1 MDAGQRSQPMQTLAL
16 TFEPQWV
23 GRPRPRTATHLC
35 TTMSPACLKRRMYCT
50 ARTISES
57 VRGAG
62 LRQLRRR
69 AHFRE
74 AAYSGHTLQSL
85 WWHPLTRWSVGK
97 PSIGHTAHD

>member
-1 MDAGQRSQPMQTLAL
+1 MEAGERSHTMQTPAL

-23 GRPRPRTATHLC
+23 GRQRRHTATHLC

-50 ARTISES
+50 APTISVS

-62 LRQLRRR
+62 LRQLRMR

-74 AAYSGHTLQSL
+74 AVHSGHSL
-85 WWHPLTRWSVGK
+85 
-97 PSIGHTAHD
+97 PSLCRMTH